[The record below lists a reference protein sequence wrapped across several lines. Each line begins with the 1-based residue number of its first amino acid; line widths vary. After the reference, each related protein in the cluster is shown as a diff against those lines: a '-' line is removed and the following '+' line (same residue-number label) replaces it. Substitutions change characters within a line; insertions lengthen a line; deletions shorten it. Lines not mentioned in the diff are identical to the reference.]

1 MLGTTSAVTG
11 SRPLRQRDFGLF
23 WLGSSVNKLGT
34 AVNGVVTPL
43 FAVTALHAD
52 AFQVG
57 LLTAATW
64 LPWLLVGLPAGAW
77 VDRLPRRPILLATST
92 LSTVFMLGLWT
103 AARTGTA
110 TFALLLFV
118 GLAVGVAGVFA
129 NTAGVVF
136 LPSLVGPDRLTGANA
151 RLQASE
157 AVALVAGPSLGGV
170 LTGLFSPSLGL
181 FLDAVSFAFSAVCLV
196 QIRAEETTAPRGGR
210 TRLAHDVADGM
221 RLVWRDPLLR
231 VMTANAAVANL
242 AMTGTEGLAIVFLD
256 RALHVSSTWV
266 GALVASWGIGAAVGA
281 LVATRVAARIGS
293 ARTLLVATLAGSPF
307 GFLVPL
313 STGGSGLVLFVVGAL
328 VPFVGVAM
336 YNVVAGSF
344 RQHYCAPGT
353 LGRVTATMKCFLY
366 GAAPV
371 GAVMGG
377 AMAVALGVRGAL
389 WVCMALNVVA
399 AGLFLLS
406 PVRRMRDLPVHRDR
420 APSDSVVVPAGHVA

>member
-1 MLGTTSAVTG
+1 MSVDTGLPVTAP
-11 SRPLRQRDFGLF
+11 SPLRQRDFRIF

-34 AVNGVVTPL
+34 GVNGVVTPL
-43 FAVTALHAD
+43 FAVTALHAG
-52 AFQVG
+52 ALQVG

-77 VDRLPRRPILLATST
+77 VDRLPRRPILVSAST
-92 LSTVFMLGLWT
+92 LSMLLMLGIWT

-110 TFALLLFV
+110 TIALLLFV
-118 GLAVGVAGVFA
+118 ALAVGIAGVFA

-136 LPSLVGPDRLTGANA
+136 LPSLAGPDHLTEANA
-151 RLQASE
+151 KLQASE

-170 LTGLFSPSLGL
+170 LAGLSGPSLGL
-181 FLDAVSFAFSAVCLV
+181 LLDAVSFAFSAVCLV
-196 QIRAEETTAPRGGR
+196 LIRCQER
-210 TRLAHDVADGM
+210 TPPSRRRNRLARDVAEGM
-221 RLVWRDPLLR
+221 RLVLRDPLLR
-231 VMTANAAVANL
+231 VMTASAAVANL
-242 AMTGTEGLAIVFLD
+242 AMTGTEGLAVVFLK
-256 RALHVSSTWV
+256 RTLHIGSSWIGV
-266 GALVASWGIGAAVGA
+266 LVASWGIGATVGA
-281 LVATRVAARIGS
+281 LAATRVAARIGS

-313 STGGSGLVLFVVGAL
+313 STGGGGLVLFVLGAL

-371 GAVMGG
+371 GAVTGG
-377 AMAVALGVRGAL
+377 AMAAGFGVRGAL
-389 WVCMALNVVA
+389 WVTMALNVA
-399 AGLFLLS
+399 AAYLFLFS
-406 PVRRMRDLPVHRDR
+406 PVRRMRDLPVRGADEAVSR
-420 APSDSVVVPAGHVA
+420 RPAAVV